1 MRVSVSPSARA
12 GPRCQSLMSCER
24 SFSAVDTLGT
34 ANSVNGKETEA
45 MTFVGCDLHTRQQQV
60 AVLDTTTGEIHEQQ
74 LPHEGTT
81 VEDFYAALPRPVTV
95 GIESTGYAI
104 WFHTLLQRLGHT
116 VLVGDAAKIRAMVVR
131 KTKTDRR
138 AARHILDLLR
148 HDRFP
153 TIWLPDP
160 ATRELRALLMHR
172 LRLVRIQTM
181 LKNGVQALALNQGL
195 VRGSKLLRRA
205 GLALL
210 GTLRTHLA
218 HLDEAIAAAAL
229 AHPEAP
235 RLLTHPGVGPLT
247 ALATVVVLGTV
258 SRFPDS
264 KHVVSYVGL
273 APTLN
278 ASADKYRLGK
288 ITKQGST
295 LLRFVLGQA
304 AAHAARLDPDLIRTY
319 RTLAPRRGRSKA
331 RVAVAR
337 KLLVRLFIMLRDH
350 IDYDEF
356 RRRGRAPAAAPGSGG
371 CALTPASHRHSFQ
384 CGRARS
390 DSWSAM
396 TAH

>member
-1 MRVSVSPSARA
+1 
-12 GPRCQSLMSCER
+12 
-24 SFSAVDTLGT
+24 
-34 ANSVNGKETEA
+34 

-74 LPHEGTT
+74 LPHAGTA

-95 GIESTGYAI
+95 GLESTGYAI

-138 AARHILDLLR
+138 DALHILDLLR

-172 LRLVRIQTM
+172 MRLVRIQT
-181 LKNGVQALALNQGL
+181 
-195 VRGSKLLRRA
+195 KLLRTA
-205 GLALL
+205 GLAQLQALSLPPYTAQRRDQSLDLL
-210 GTLRTHLA
+210 GTLRTHLD
-218 HLDEAIAAAAL
+218 HLDDAIAAAAL
-229 AHPEAP
+229 VHPDAP

-247 ALATVVVLGTV
+247 ALTTVVVLGAV

-264 KHVVSYVGL
+264 KHVVSYIGL

-304 AAHAARLDPDLIRTY
+304 AAHAARLDPDLTRTY
-319 RTLAPRRGRSKA
+319 RTLAQRRGRSKA
-331 RVAVAR
+331 KVAVAR

-371 CALTPASHRHSFQ
+371 S
-384 CGRARS
+384 
-390 DSWSAM
+390 
-396 TAH
+396 